1 LLIISCGRQRRQRG
15 AKAALSKK
23 DGYVDIRRKEF
34 REMEG
39 NTAIVNGNEHS
50 CSQDAFINGAKALGI
65 AITKT
70 QVYDE
75 TLPLQGDTDV
85 SAIVKYAH
93 GMGIA
98 MLDCRVRGTT
108 SKSETMFRTTIK
120 GRTRARLAAI
130 HNWGVL
136 C

>member
-1 LLIISCGRQRRQRG
+1 
-15 AKAALSKK
+15 
-23 DGYVDIRRKEF
+23 
-34 REMEG
+34 MEG

-50 CSQDAFINGAKALGI
+50 CSQDAFIDGAKALGI

-108 SKSETMFRTTIK
+108 SKSETMFRTK
-120 GRTRARLAAI
+120 GGPEHALLQFTTGVFYVEVRISHAALLLIALAAGHSLTI
-130 HNWGVL
+130 AAG
-136 C
+136 

>member
-1 LLIISCGRQRRQRG
+1 
-15 AKAALSKK
+15 
-23 DGYVDIRRKEF
+23 
-34 REMEG
+34 MEG
-39 NTAIVNGNEHS
+39 NTAIINSNEHS
-50 CSQDAFINGAKALGI
+50 CIQNAFINGAKALGI

-75 TLPLQGDTDV
+75 TLPLQGDTEV

-108 SKSETMFRTTIK
+108 SKSETMFRTTK
-120 GRTRARLAAI
+120 GGPEHALLQFTTGVFYVEVRISHAALLLIALAAGHSLTI
-130 HNWGVL
+130 SAG
-136 C
+136 